1 MGAGGPDGL
10 IEVVEPELE
19 SIRIMRRLASGDA
32 SAIANLYEQYGRAV
46 FTVCYRALGDRILAE
61 DATQQAF
68 VQAWRAA
75 STFDLS
81 REPAPWL
88 YAIARRA
95 AVDVYRKERRHR
107 ANRIDEPEIVALSPS
122 FEGMWEAWEVRR
134 AIDRLGPDERQVI
147 KLTFLHGFTQEE
159 TARQLGIPLG
169 TVKSRAHRAHRR
181 LAVLL
186 AHLREATA

>member
-10 IEVVEPELE
+10 IEVMEPELE

-159 TARQLGIPLG
+159 TARRLGIPLG

-181 LAVLL
+181 LAILL

>member
-1 MGAGGPDGL
+1 MM
-10 IEVVEPELE
+10 EPELE
-19 SIRIMRRLASGDA
+19 SIRIMRRLANGDA
-32 SAIANLYEQYGRAV
+32 SAISLLYEQFGRAV
-46 FTVCYRALGDRILAE
+46 FTVCYRALGDKMLAE

-68 VQAWRAA
+68 IQAWRAA
-75 STFDLS
+75 STFDLA

-107 ANRIDEPEIVALSPS
+107 ANRIDDPEIVALPPS

-134 AIDRLGPDERQVI
+134 AIDRLAEEERQVV

-169 TVKSRAHRAHRR
+169 TVKSRAFRAHRR

>member
-1 MGAGGPDGL
+1 MM
-10 IEVVEPELE
+10 EPELE
-19 SIRIMRRLASGDA
+19 SIRIMRRLANGDA
-32 SAIANLYEQYGRAV
+32 SAVTPLYEQFGRAV
-46 FTVCYRALGDRILAE
+46 FTVCYRALGDKTLAE

-68 VQAWRAA
+68 IQ
-75 STFDLS
+75 
-81 REPAPWL
+81 
-88 YAIARRA
+88 A

-107 ANRIDEPEIVALSPS
+107 ANRIDDPEIVALPPS

-134 AIDRLGPDERQVI
+134 AIDRLGEEEREVV
-147 KLTFLHGFTQEE
+147 KLTFLYGFTQEE

-169 TVKSRAHRAHRR
+169 TVKSRAYRAHRR